1 MLQDLT
7 IVGSSFCLFWFCCF
21 AWILRGRGYR
31 SFKGQM
37 VNLSLDL
44 LFFSLLLSAPSSSV
58 SSLSLSPPFS
68 SDLPVGSKEC
78 SGKLHQEALHQ
89 VHLSHGVLPDLPLP
103 SAAGLAAHC
112 PYKLAHAGTPAHY
125 CRVDDSPMGAGC
137 VQINL
142 ILYTSLCLIT
152 AKSNVL

>member
-1 MLQDLT
+1 MDH
-7 IVGSSFCLFWFCCF
+7 
-21 AWILRGRGYR
+21 LRAKRLI
-31 SFKGQM
+31 FP
-37 VNLSLDL
+37 LSY
-44 LFFSLLLSAPSSSV
+44 FFFSLSLLLSAPSSSV

-103 SAAGLAAHC
+103 SAAGLTAHC
-112 PYKLAHAGTPAHY
+112 PYKLAHAGTPTHY
-125 CRVDDSPMGAGC
+125 RGVDDPPMGAGC